1 LNSAIE
7 YVFPSWQTSL
17 RIKISKVFDLLE
29 MSMSI
34 YVGNLPFAVSQEDV
48 SSVFAEYGTV
58 KSVQL
63 PTDRETGR
71 MRGFGFVEMETEA
84 EEMAAIEALNGA
96 EWMSRELKVNK
107 ARPHTDRGS
116 FDGSRGRN
124 DNRSFSRNSQSY

>member
-1 LNSAIE
+1 
-7 YVFPSWQTSL
+7 
-17 RIKISKVFDLLE
+17 
-29 MSMSI
+29 MSI

-71 MRGFGFVEMETEA
+71 MRGFGFVEMETDA
-84 EEMAAIEALNGA
+84 QEMAAIEALNGA

-107 ARPHTDRGS
+107 ARPRTDRGS